1 MAFVECRTLS
11 SVHSFA
17 LGEHAENAD
26 SSGGTDGLLVGAAR
40 SPNIVQHIG
49 DNFLLPLSLCL
60 IPTFPNH
67 MVPMD
72 DASATT

>member
-1 MAFVECRTLS
+1 MAFVDCRTFS

-40 SPNIVQHIG
+40 YLNIVQHIG
-49 DNFLLPLSLCL
+49 DNSLLPLSLCL
-60 IPTFPNH
+60 ILTFPNH
-67 MVPMD
+67 MVPTD
-72 DASATT
+72 DASAIT